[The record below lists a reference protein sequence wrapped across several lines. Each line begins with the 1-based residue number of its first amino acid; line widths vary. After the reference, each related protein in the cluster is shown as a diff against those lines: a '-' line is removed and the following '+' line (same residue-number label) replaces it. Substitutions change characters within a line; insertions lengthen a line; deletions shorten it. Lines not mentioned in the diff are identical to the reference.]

1 MKSPFHFNKHFLWL
15 FFFIFL
21 TACGAP
27 PATPPTVGE
36 PIGGGSGQMLF
47 SSIRE
52 TSNYGLYQLDTA
64 TMTVTRLTE
73 DEAAYVPGPYSPDG
87 TKIVYTGFGDLGTD
101 VFVMNADGSNPINL
115 TNDEKATNS
124 FPAWSPDGAQIM
136 FTAYKNENNDLYV
149 MSADGSN
156 VVQLTDSPTDDWAG
170 VWSPDG
176 STVAFLSDR
185 DNELGFYDI
194 YLMNPDGSNVR
205 RLTTDGGDGNNHY
218 APAWS
223 PDGTKIAFRGHIADG
238 PGDIFVI
245 NADGSELTN
254 LTNYPTEDWAPTWSP
269 NGSLIAFQSDR
280 DGNWEIYVMNADGS
294 NPVNLSNRQPD
305 DQLPFWRP

>member
-1 MKSPFHFNKHFLWL
+1 MKTLRFFTQYFFCLFL
-15 FFFIFL
+15 IL
-21 TACGAP
+21 TIAGCGTP
-27 PATPPTVGE
+27 PATEVTASQPL
-36 PIGGGSGQMLF
+36 GGGSGVLLF
-47 SSIRE
+47 SSTRE
-52 TSNYGLYQLDTA
+52 TSNYALFQLDTA
-64 TMTVTRLTE
+64 TKLATRLTE

-101 VFVMNADGSNPINL
+101 VFVMNTDGSDPIRL

-124 FPAWSPDGAQIM
+124 FPAWSPDGTQIM

-149 MSADGSN
+149 MNADGSN
-156 VVQLTDSPTDDWAG
+156 VIQLTNAPTDDWAG

-176 STVAFLSDR
+176 GTVAFLSDR

-238 PGDIFVI
+238 PGDIFVM
-245 NADGSELTN
+245 NADGSGLTN

-269 NGSLIAFQSDR
+269 DGNLIAFQSDR

-294 NPVNLSNRQPD
+294 NLINLTNRQPD
-305 DQLPFWRP
+305 DQLPFWKP